1 MSSISVG
8 EGIEG
13 SALEVVPSRS
23 ASLACLGVALWT
35 MQSTV
40 SGPGNF
46 ARLYHELPEDV
57 ALVERHGFASVWT
70 AEHRIWYDGCCPAL
84 LHAQALAVAG
94 TSRIRFGNAMLLLP
108 QHDPIALARAA
119 MTLDRLSN
127 GRVDL
132 GVALGHRDAEF
143 DALGLRRDR
152 RASLMED
159 ALVCLREVWA
169 GSYGDPPP
177 VQRNGPPVW
186 IGGMAPAAISRAAR
200 YGHGLVLP
208 PTLSP
213 ARTRAIIDAYH
224 EQAIG
229 PVTAQMGMLRDV
241 YVARDSRAAAWF
253 RERLR
258 MHYREEIGS
267 WWALKGGVGF
277 KAGEEVDRQLGYNE
291 RGAIVGSPE
300 EVAQGLSDLFEAGV
314 THIAVRLQ
322 YDFVERA
329 AAHEQIARVAHE
341 VAPLLTAAGVRA

>member
-1 MSSISVG
+1 MSVG
-8 EGIEG
+8 EVIGG
-13 SALEVVPSRS
+13 PQALETPADRP
-23 ASLACLGVALWT
+23 ASLARLGVALWT

-57 ALVERHGFASVWT
+57 ALVEHYGFASVWT

-84 LHAQALAVAG
+84 LHAQALAVAH
-94 TSRIRFGNAMLLLP
+94 TSRVRFGNAMLLLP

-119 MTLDRLSN
+119 LTLDRLSS

-143 DALGLRRDR
+143 DALGLRRDQ
-152 RASLMED
+152 RARLMEHGLD
-159 ALVCLREVWA
+159 CLRDVWA
-169 GSYGDPPP
+169 GRYGDPPP

-186 IGGMAPAAISRAAR
+186 IGGMAPPVISRAAR

-213 ARTRAIIDAYH
+213 ARTRAIVDDYH
-224 EQAIG
+224 EQAVG
-229 PVTAQMGMLRDV
+229 PVTAEMGMLRDV
-241 YVARDSRAAAWF
+241 FVASDPREAAAF

-258 MHYREEIGS
+258 IHYREEIGS

-277 KAGEEVDRQLGYNE
+277 QAGEEVDRQLGYND

-300 EVAQGLSDLFEAGV
+300 EVAQGLADLFEAGV
-314 THIAVRLQ
+314 THIAVRLK

-329 AAHEQIARVAHE
+329 VVHDQIARVAQE
-341 VAPLLTAAGVRA
+341 VAPLLTATGVLA